1 MSVYVTMSGKG
12 VHMKLKFIV
21 FSVKRKDLKLVS
33 DWSEIKSY
41 MKQGY
46 LGYSEKDVETL
57 QACWVLPAV
66 QKLIKKARKELA
78 LPARGL
84 SWEKT
89 GKFIQI
95 MNKDQRAFFKTF
107 TGKTLGTYF
116 KAEKEKINFTIHPLL
131 RRHLPF
137 LILGGFVTPFTSG
150 ISLSEEEGAVNIV
163 IRRRITV
170 HQLQEFIKL
179 NKGYFDDALSLL
191 PAFDLDLSKVDKN
204 ILKLSKMG
212 PTKLSKMPQ
221 MPSDPNLISKRKNY
235 VGKKIK
241 KIISLLPSKS

>member
-1 MSVYVTMSGKG
+1 
-12 VHMKLKFIV
+12 
-21 FSVKRKDLKLVS
+21 
-33 DWSEIKSY
+33 
-41 MKQGY
+41 
-46 LGYSEKDVETL
+46 
-57 QACWVLPAV
+57 
-66 QKLIKKARKELA
+66 
-78 LPARGL
+78 
-84 SWEKT
+84 
-89 GKFIQI
+89 

-204 ILKLSKMG
+204 ILKHSKIG